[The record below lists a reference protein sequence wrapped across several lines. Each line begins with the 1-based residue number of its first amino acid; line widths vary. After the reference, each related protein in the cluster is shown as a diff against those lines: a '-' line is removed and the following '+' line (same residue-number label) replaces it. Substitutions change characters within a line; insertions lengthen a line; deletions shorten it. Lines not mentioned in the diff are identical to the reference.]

1 MVNQMANG
9 NANKSVN
16 YEKFFSTG
24 DTNAKQAFYLI
35 GKYCGQVMTAAE
47 KYYADKGE
55 SNKFRDQMAKL
66 ITARMTYRVYI
77 LISNACDEMAIKD
90 DWELFT
96 TGGDHKQ
103 AMAQSEYYMPDSK
116 KKIRMAPEE
125 ANQAFSLGLWQK
137 I

>member
-1 MVNQMANG
+1 MANG

-16 YEKFFSTG
+16 YEKFLYG
-24 DTNAKQAFYLI
+24 ETNVKQAFYLL

-77 LISNACDEMAIKD
+77 LISKSV
-90 DWELFT
+90 
-96 TGGDHKQ
+96 
-103 AMAQSEYYMPDSK
+103 SENST
-116 KKIRMAPEE
+116 
-125 ANQAFSLGLWQK
+125 
-137 I
+137 